1 MSKRRSEIE
10 PIADKRAKQ
19 VTFYKRNSGLVKKA
33 HELSVLCDGDVLLVT
48 FSPSGRMLVFSNRS
62 PDAVLQRYQEH
73 VGQRQRILELLV
85 DYGMPRIFVF
95 QSVQRCFRK
104 QVLTSKALMSKQAAC
119 TGRAEPEDEDE
130 EKLDEHASSTAA
142 SGVQLPS
149 AYSEPEPQPSV
160 NGTAIRLANPTYAQ
174 SREVQAPHQPAHEL
188 PQAECVSVYGELMP
202 HAAYP
207 VQCCAQGGSGYSY
220 YTGAQQAYS
229 PAYIRNYQA
238 AAANSFAPQRCAY
251 AVPHETSISPSRA
264 YLTSSHGQPSSQL
277 STTSVAPLQPN
288 QYQAFDAVQ
297 ASCTPPVLRHPVEYE
312 CGYASQ
318 MSLAPA
324 TDYEVAPVGHWHYT
338 G

>member
-73 VGQRQRILELLV
+73 VGQR
-85 DYGMPRIFVF
+85 
-95 QSVQRCFRK
+95 

>member
-73 VGQRQRILELLV
+73 VGQRQ
-85 DYGMPRIFVF
+85 
-95 QSVQRCFRK
+95 
-104 QVLTSKALMSKQAAC
+104 VLTSKALMSKQAAC
-119 TGRAEPEDEDE
+119 AGRAEPEDEDE